1 MKNTENNINNNE
13 LFNMEG
19 MTVYKNVGG
28 KLEEAKKVE
37 KEELKPTTFRL
48 RAKSL
53 ERFEYLYEQQ
63 SKNKGEFASDVIDS
77 FFKWFAIDECVTKE
91 DLEVRDA
98 EIKALK
104 KEIAE
109 LKKGAKDTEK
119 NATAKKTSPKKT
131 TTKKEIA
138 KETKEETK

>member
-1 MKNTENNINNNE
+1 MKNTENNINNE
-13 LFNMEG
+13 LLNMEG
-19 MTVYKNVGG
+19 MTVYRNVDG
-28 KLEEAKKVE
+28 KLKEAKKVE

-53 ERFEYLYEQQ
+53 ERFEYLYKQQ
-63 SKNKGEFASDVIDS
+63 TKNKGEFASDVIDS
-77 FFKWFAIDECVTKE
+77 FFKWFAVDMCVTKE

-109 LKKGAKDTEK
+109 LKKDGKD
-119 NATAKKTSPKKT
+119 TAKKTS
-131 TTKKEIA
+131 TKKEIT
-138 KETKEETK
+138 KETK

>member
-1 MKNTENNINNNE
+1 MKNTENNINNE

-19 MTVYKNVGG
+19 MTVYRNVDG

-63 SKNKGEFASDVIDS
+63 TKNKGEFASDVIDS
-77 FFKWFAIDECVTKE
+77 FFKWFAVDMCVTKE

-109 LKKGAKDTEK
+109 LKKGTKETVK
-119 NATAKKTSPKKT
+119 ATAKKTTAKK
-131 TTKKEIA
+131 TTKKEVE
-138 KETKEETK
+138 KETKTEDK

>member
-1 MKNTENNINNNE
+1 MKNTENNINHE

-53 ERFEYLYEQQ
+53 ERFEYLYKQQ
-63 SKNKGEFASDVIDS
+63 GKNKGEFASDVIDS
-77 FFKWFAIDECVTKE
+77 FFKWFAVDECVTKE
-91 DLEVRDA
+91 DLEARDE

-109 LKKGAKDTEK
+109 LKKGAKDTEDK
-119 NATAKKTSPKKT
+119 E
-131 TTKKEIA
+131 TTKKA
-138 KETKEETK
+138 PTKSKKENK

>member
-1 MKNTENNINNNE
+1 MKNTENNINNE

-19 MTVYKNVGG
+19 MTVYRNVDG

-63 SKNKGEFASDVIDS
+63 TKNKGEFASDVIDS
-77 FFKWFAIDECVTKE
+77 FFKWFAVDMCVTKE

-109 LKKGAKDTEK
+109 LKKGTKE
-119 NATAKKTSPKKT
+119 TAKKTTAKK
-131 TTKKEIA
+131 TTKKEVE
-138 KETKEETK
+138 KETKTEDK

>member
-1 MKNTENNINNNE
+1 MKNTENNINNE

-19 MTVYKNVGG
+19 MTVYRNVDG

-63 SKNKGEFASDVIDS
+63 TKNKGELASDVIDS
-77 FFKWFAIDECVTKE
+77 FFKWFAVDMCVTKE

-109 LKKGAKDTEK
+109 LKKGAKT
-119 NATAKKTSPKKT
+119 T
-131 TTKKEIA
+131 TTKKTK
-138 KETKEETK
+138 KETKEDDVEA

>member
-1 MKNTENNINNNE
+1 MKNTENNINNE

-19 MTVYKNVGG
+19 MTVYRNVDG

-63 SKNKGEFASDVIDS
+63 TKNKGEFASDVIDS
-77 FFKWFAIDECVTKE
+77 FFKWFAVDMCVTKE

-109 LKKGAKDTEK
+109 LKKGAKT
-119 NATAKKTSPKKT
+119 T
-131 TTKKEIA
+131 TTKKTK
-138 KETKEETK
+138 KETKEDDVEA

>member
-1 MKNTENNINNNE
+1 MENTKNNINNE

-53 ERFEYLYEQQ
+53 ERFNYLCDQQ
-63 SKNKGEFASDVIDS
+63 TKGKGEFASDVIDS
-77 FFKWFAIDECVTKE
+77 FFKWFAIDMCVTKE
-91 DLEVRDA
+91 DLDA
-98 EIKALK
+98 KDEEIKALK

-109 LKKGAKDTEK
+109 LKKATKDTS
-119 NATAKKTSPKKT
+119 KKTSTKK
-131 TTKKEIA
+131 TTKKEDT
-138 KETKEETK
+138 KETK

>member
-1 MKNTENNINNNE
+1 MKNTENNINNE

-37 KEELKPTTFRL
+37 KEALVSTTFRL
-48 RAKSL
+48 RQKSV
-53 ERFEYLYEQQ
+53 ERFNYLYEQQ
-63 SKNKGEFASDVIDS
+63 TKGKGEFASDVIDS

-109 LKKGAKDTEK
+109 LKKDVK
-119 NATAKKTSPKKT
+119 ATNKKT
-131 TTKKEIA
+131 TAK

>member
-1 MKNTENNINNNE
+1 MENKEI
-13 LFNMEG
+13 FNMEG

-37 KEELKPTTFRL
+37 KEQTISTTFRL
-48 RAKSL
+48 REKSL
-53 ERFEYLYEQQ
+53 ERYNYLYEQQ
-63 SKNKGEFASDVIDS
+63 NKNKGEFASDIIDS

-91 DLEVRDA
+91 DLEAKDE

-109 LKKGAKDTEK
+109 LKKVT
-119 NATAKKTSPKKT
+119 KT
-131 TTKKEIA
+131 TVAKGKVKSNTKTKAEKTEVKEV
-138 KETKEETK
+138 KKDDEEVF